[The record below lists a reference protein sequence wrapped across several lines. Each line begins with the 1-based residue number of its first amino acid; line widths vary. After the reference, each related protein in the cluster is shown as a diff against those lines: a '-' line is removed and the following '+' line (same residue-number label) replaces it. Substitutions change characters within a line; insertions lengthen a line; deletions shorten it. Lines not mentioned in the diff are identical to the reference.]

1 VGTPI
6 AQLLS
11 HAAGATE
18 VHYAITF
25 RATNGL
31 LPDASGVGLSMPGV
45 AWGPGSGDNDGWAF
59 YDDTTGLTA
68 AALTSYGGKPATP
81 NRPDNPGAAFAT
93 PGTGDGFR
101 AAPGDIVTVATD
113 GTINPSGQGAHNLTL
128 YTSGDPA
135 TVALPIVLGRP
146 VAPTMAILN
155 LSSLRTGTKN
165 VAFALTFVSHGGLT
179 ANWSSISLAFAGFT
193 WPAGVGDNGG
203 FAVYDD
209 TAVLAGGG
217 YGSVNG
223 KGNFSPA
230 TGPAVATPSTGNGF
244 GSAPGD
250 VITVLVKPV
259 VNATGAG
266 VHTITFS
273 TSADPATATATV
285 VLKA

>member
-1 VGTPI
+1 
-6 AQLLS
+6 
-11 HAAGATE
+11 

-25 RATNGL
+25 RAANGL

-45 AWGPGSGDNDGWAF
+45 AWGPGSGDNDGWSF

-68 AALTSYGGKPATP
+68 AALASYTGKPATP
-81 NRPDNPGAAFAT
+81 NKPDNPGAAFAT

-113 GTINPSGQGAHNLTL
+113 GTVNPSGPGTHTLTV

-135 TVALPIVLGRP
+135 TVALPVVLGRP
-146 VAPTMAILN
+146 VAPALAVLN
-155 LSSLRTGTKN
+155 LSSPRTGATN

-179 ANWSSISLAFAGFT
+179 PNWSSISLAFVGFT

-230 TGPAVATPSTGNGF
+230 AGPAAATPSTGNGF
-244 GSAPGD
+244 ESAPGD
-250 VITVLVKPV
+250 VITVLIKPV

-266 VHTITFS
+266 THTVTFF

-285 VLKA
+285 DLT